1 MKINCITKFILAV
14 AVILFFQS
22 CEKDDNFGHTVSQIT
37 LDASN
42 IKKAVPS
49 YSLSNW
55 MGAINKNVSLS
66 ELSIPGTHDSGA
78 RYDHPFFSGTAK
90 TQNLTIREQL
100 NSGTRFLDIRC
111 RHINNIFT
119 IHHGSVYQKLNFN
132 DVLNDCLNFLNS
144 NPTETIIMSVKEEHD
159 PSNNRRSFEA
169 TLTSYIN
176 QNRSKWYLGENI
188 PRLNNVRGK
197 IVLLRRFN
205 TRSSTPKGIN
215 ATNWKDNTTFTINN
229 TNATLQIQDKYKISD
244 KNNKWNSI
252 TSLLRAAKNGNSNT
266 MYINFASGYKPNW
279 FGIPRI
285 PEISNYIN
293 PKISSYFRNN
303 TSGRY
308 GSIMMDFATA
318 SRNKLLIKTNF

>member
-1 MKINCITKFILAV
+1 MKINCIAKFILAV
-14 AVILFFQS
+14 TVILFFQS
-22 CEKDDNFGHTVSQIT
+22 CEKDDNFGPTVSQTT
-37 LDASN
+37 LGASN
-42 IKKAVPS
+42 IKKTVPR

-66 ELSIPGTHDSGA
+66 ALSIPGTHNSGA
-78 RYDHPFFSGTAK
+78 RYDHPILPGTAK
-90 TQNLTIREQL
+90 NQNLTIGQQL

-111 RHINNIFT
+111 RHFKDGFT

-132 DVLNDCLNFLNS
+132 NVLNYCFDFLNK

-159 PSNNRRSFEA
+159 SSGNSRSFEA
-169 TLTSYIN
+169 TLDSYIN

-205 TRSSTPKGIN
+205 KRSSTPKGIN
-215 ATNWKDNTTFTINN
+215 VTNWKDNTTFTINN
-229 TNATLQIQDKYKISD
+229 ANATLQIQDKYKISD
-244 KNNKWNSI
+244 KNNKWNSV

-266 MYINFASGYKPNW
+266 MYINFASGYKPGW

-285 PEISNYIN
+285 SEISNFIN
-293 PKISSYFRNN
+293 PKISNYFRNN

-318 SRNKLLIKTNF
+318 DRNKLIIKTNF